1 MSSVSE
7 SSWFNLLRMA
17 GAVTTTSSAT
27 APLFNVK
34 YGGGKKRV
42 KGKKSRKEEDER
54 DSGHTGIGRRI

>member
-27 APLFNVK
+27 EPLFNVR
-34 YGGGKKRV
+34 YGGKKR
-42 KGKKSRKEEDER
+42 GKKEPEEDE
-54 DSGHTGIGRRI
+54 DESQSTGRLGRSI